1 MNLNMSIQF
10 EKRKKIVTRW
20 EKKKKQNPQLR
31 CEHPNI
37 EKEYYSDSPT
47 GDYLCT
53 KCGEA
58 FMEEEKEQLEHQ
70 RALSKTLSKII

>member
-1 MNLNMSIQF
+1 MPVQF
-10 EKRKKIVTRW
+10 EKRREIVARW

-37 EKEYYSDSPT
+37 EKEYYFGSPT

-53 KCGEA
+53 KCGDA
-58 FMEEEKEQLEHQ
+58 FMEEEKEQLQ
-70 RALSKTLSKII
+70 QYRTVTKPSSKMK